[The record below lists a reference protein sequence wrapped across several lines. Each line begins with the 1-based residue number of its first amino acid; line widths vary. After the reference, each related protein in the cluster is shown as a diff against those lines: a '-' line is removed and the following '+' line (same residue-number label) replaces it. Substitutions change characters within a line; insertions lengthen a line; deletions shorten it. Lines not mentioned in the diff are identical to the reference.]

1 MLGKL
6 IKYELKSSIRY
17 FIPIY
22 IALLVI
28 FSINAISLS
37 FSFKSEEISS
47 SFGIFSGIMVFATMA
62 VIITLTI
69 MLLYITVKRFAT
81 GFYGDEGYLT
91 NTLPVSTHK
100 IIFSKAITMLI
111 LNIISF
117 IVLILAIAL
126 ITIPLFN
133 IVDAESSG
141 QAFLQIK
148 QFWREFSNELTIV
161 IMLFILLEIIS
172 SFANTFIIYL
182 CVAVAHLKSFVNK
195 KILVGVILYILISV
209 LQGFLFSPSDKSI
222 KTLDAL
228 NNPEVANNFSS
239 SMSIILKHFQSLL
252 TTQTLIILVMGII
265 AYSITYY
272 LLKGKLNIE

>member
-22 IALLVI
+22 IALIVT

-37 FSFKSEEISS
+37 FTFKNDEISS
-47 SFGIFSGIMVFATMA
+47 SFGIFTAIMVFATMA
-62 VIITLTI
+62 VVITLTI

-100 IIFSKAITMLI
+100 IIFSKAITILI

-133 IVDAESSG
+133 IVDAQSSG

-148 QFWREFSNELTIV
+148 QFWREFSNELAII

-172 SFANTFIIYL
+172 TFVSTFIIYL

-195 KILVGVILYILISV
+195 KILVGVVLYILISV
-209 LQGFLFSPSDKSI
+209 LQIFLFSPSDKLA
-222 KTLDAL
+222 KQLDAL
-228 NNPEVANNFSS
+228 NNPEIANNFSS
-239 SMSIILKHFQSLL
+239 SMSVILNYLQSSL
-252 TTQTLIILVMGII
+252 TTQTLILLLMGVA

-272 LLKGKLNIE
+272 LLKRKLNIE